1 MGLDAVAW
9 VNFPSGGHASET
21 AEPQQDSGPTGCHW
35 VSRTGAVWAPSNP
48 LKAKV
53 RWMGLDAVA
62 CMGEFSI
69 RWARI
74 RNSRTPAG
82 FRPNRL
88 PLGQQSRCRLGTFE
102 PAKSKGGWMGLD
114 AVAWVNFPS
123 GGHASETAEPQQDS
137 GPTGCH
143 WVSRAGAVWAPS
155 NPLKAKVWMDGAG
168 RTHPKRQNPS
178 RMQAQRVAIGSAEPV
193 PFGHLRTRSKQ
204 RWMDGAGRCGLGEF
218 SIRWAR
224 MRNSRTPAGFR
235 PNGLPLGQQSRCR
248 LGTFEPAQSKGG
260 WMGLDAVTWVNFP
273 SGGHAS
279 ETAEPQQNSGPTGC
293 HWVSRAGAVWAPS
306 NPLKAKVDGWHASE
320 TAEPPQDSGPTG
332 CHWVDRAGA
341 VWAPSNPLKAKV
353 DGWGWT
359 LWPG

>member
-1 MGLDAVAW
+1 MDGAGRCGLGEFSIRWARIRNSRSPAGFRPNGLPLGQQSRCRLGTFEPAKSKGGWMGLDAVAW

-35 VSRTGAVWAPSNP
+35 VSSAAAVWAPSNP

-53 RWMGLDAVA
+53 DGWGWTLQAWVNFPRIRNSRTPAGFRPNGLPLGQQSRCRLGTFEPAKSKGGWMGLDAVA
-62 CMGEFSI
+62 WVGEFSI

-82 FRPNRL
+82 FRPNGL

-143 WVSRAGAVWAPS
+143 WVSRAA
-155 NPLKAKVWMDGAG
+155 
-168 RTHPKRQNPS
+168 
-178 RMQAQRVAIGSAEPV
+178 
-193 PFGHLRTRSKQ
+193 
-204 RWMDGAGRCGLGEF
+204 
-218 SIRWAR
+218 
-224 MRNSRTPAGFR
+224 
-235 PNGLPLGQQSRCR
+235 
-248 LGTFEPAQSKGG
+248 
-260 WMGLDAVTWVNFP
+260 
-273 SGGHAS
+273 
-279 ETAEPQQNSGPTGC
+279 
-293 HWVSRAGAVWAPS
+293 
-306 NPLKAKVDGWHASE
+306 
-320 TAEPPQDSGPTG
+320 
-332 CHWVDRAGA
+332 A

-359 LWPG
+359 LWPGWIFHPVGTHLKQQNPSRIQAQRVAIGSAEPLPFGHLRTR

>member
-1 MGLDAVAW
+1 MDGAGRCGLGEFSIRWARIRNSRTPAGFRPNGLPLGQQSRCRLGTFEPAKSKGGWMGLDAVAW

-35 VSRTGAVWAPSNP
+35 VSSAAAVWAPSNP

-53 RWMGLDAVA
+53 DGWGWTLQAWVN
-62 CMGEFSI
+62 FP
-69 RWARI
+69 RI

-82 FRPNRL
+82 FRPNGL

-143 WVSRAGAVWAPS
+143 WVSRAA
-155 NPLKAKVWMDGAG
+155 
-168 RTHPKRQNPS
+168 
-178 RMQAQRVAIGSAEPV
+178 
-193 PFGHLRTRSKQ
+193 
-204 RWMDGAGRCGLGEF
+204 
-218 SIRWAR
+218 
-224 MRNSRTPAGFR
+224 
-235 PNGLPLGQQSRCR
+235 
-248 LGTFEPAQSKGG
+248 
-260 WMGLDAVTWVNFP
+260 
-273 SGGHAS
+273 
-279 ETAEPQQNSGPTGC
+279 
-293 HWVSRAGAVWAPS
+293 
-306 NPLKAKVDGWHASE
+306 
-320 TAEPPQDSGPTG
+320 
-332 CHWVDRAGA
+332 A